1 MYILFLHYRSW
12 FSKTQNHI
20 DKSKILDNDFSHHN
34 YLNLYS
40 LCLLDTL
47 LWLHEQYGD
56 WTPKNDDLPPKYVFT
71 HKTLFYWCCFTRG
84 EIGLWI
90 FSGCLTP
97 DCGVCCVCRSRLSN
111 ACKNMKEKL
120 PEIVIC
126 HPNICVRK
134 STKNQKMGIKVSRK
148 NLWQLFA
155 RPSHYTRCCVLAL
168 GMLPLYCSR
177 NMEP

>member
-1 MYILFLHYRSW
+1 MI
-12 FSKTQNHI
+12 
-20 DKSKILDNDFSHHN
+20 FSHHN
-34 YLNLYS
+34 YLNLYN

-97 DCGVCCVCRSRLSN
+97 DCGVCCICRSQWSN

-120 PEIVIC
+120 PKIVIC
-126 HPNICVRK
+126 HPN
-134 STKNQKMGIKVSRK
+134 T
-148 NLWQLFA
+148 
-155 RPSHYTRCCVLAL
+155 
-168 GMLPLYCSR
+168 CSR
-177 NMEP
+177 TKPYFTGAVLPGVKSGCEFFLDVWHQIVVCAVFAGHDYRMHAKIWRRNSPK

>member
-1 MYILFLHYRSW
+1 MI
-12 FSKTQNHI
+12 
-20 DKSKILDNDFSHHN
+20 FSHHN
-34 YLNLYS
+34 YLNLYN